1 MLQWVNMNILEIN
14 EKKFKDLQKLES
26 LSKEMEDIKRNQME
40 ILELKKNN
48 WNKKFS
54 SWAQTVVTPNQTSEN

>member
-1 MLQWVNMNILEIN
+1 MNILEIN

-54 SWAQTVVTPNQTSEN
+54 SRAQTAVTPNQTSEN